1 MEPEPERLSFS
12 LFPLILLAVPSL
24 DAFPGLFAVLILLA
38 CSALIS
44 GSEIAFFSLTNNDYN
59 AIQQES
65 DANSKRIM
73 QLIERPRLLLA
84 TILISNNFINIAIV
98 ILSDFV
104 LLAFVPETTFEL
116 WAQALMSVIPL
127 QKWFTVEQIGIGI
140 NFLII
145 TVGITFLLV
154 LFGEVTPKV
163 YAKINNI
170 QLARFMA
177 LPLTILSRLFSP
189 VSFGLVRM
197 TKVIERRL
205 ANSNVANSSPTS
217 REDIDDA
224 IELTVSMEEDTEQEV
239 DILKSIVKFGEVSVK
254 QIMRSRVDVVA
265 IDFRESF
272 SAVLKVVRDSGF
284 SRIPIYENDFDNVT
298 GILYV
303 KDLLGYVDEPDQFE
317 WQELIRTNILYVPEA
332 KKIDDLLKEFQRQ
345 RLHLAIV
352 VDEYGGSS
360 GIVTLEDIM
369 EEIIGDIQDEFDDE
383 VEILYQRIDDH
394 TFLFEGKTLIN
405 DVCRVLNL
413 DTALFEDARGDADSL
428 AGLLL
433 ELHGGIPKIDEEIF
447 FQDFT
452 FKVTAATKRRIE
464 QVLLTLPGPL
474 KYYQTKDRS

>member
-12 LFPLILLAVPSL
+12 LFPLILLAVPSI
-24 DAFPGLFAVLILLA
+24 DAFLGLFIVLVLLA

-44 GSEIAFFSLTNNDYN
+44 GSEIAFFSLTNNDYDF
-59 AIQQES
+59 IQQET

-73 QLIERPRLLLA
+73 QLIERPRVLLA

-104 LLAFVPETTFEL
+104 LLGFIPETTFEH

-127 QKWFTVEQIGIGI
+127 EEWFTVEQVGIGI

-154 LFGEVTPKV
+154 LFGEVAPKV

-177 LPLTILSRLFSP
+177 LPLTVLSRLFSP

-197 TKVIERRL
+197 TTVIERRL
-205 ANSNVANSSPTS
+205 ANSNVGSSSPTS

-284 SRIPIYENDFDNVT
+284 SRIPVYENDFDNVT

-303 KDLLGYVDEPDQFE
+303 KDLLGCLDEPDQFE

-332 KKIDDLLKEFQRQ
+332 KKIDDLLKEFQRK

-383 VEILYQRIDDH
+383 IEIFYQRIDDH
-394 TFLFEGKTLIN
+394 TFLFEGKTMIN

-433 ELHGGIPKIDEEIF
+433 ELHGGIPKIDEEIS

-464 QVLLTLPGPL
+464 QVLLTLPESL
-474 KYYQTKDRS
+474 KYYQA

>member
-1 MEPEPERLSFS
+1 M
-12 LFPLILLAVPSL
+12 